1 MGRRKIVVKQS
12 AADSIASI
20 AWFIESKGLIVTA
33 EKFADSIYDFF
44 IKIADDR
51 KSYAICRDPSRAL
64 VGYKCISY
72 KKKYSI
78 VFIETEKEIVI
89 CEFILSKLIIW

>member
-51 KSYAICRDPSRAL
+51 KSYAICRDPARAL

-72 KKKYSI
+72 
-78 VFIETEKEIVI
+78 
-89 CEFILSKLIIW
+89 